1 MSCIA
6 SGYWLLFVSYSR
18 RATVVF
24 VFISYTRSVIRN
36 DPWMNETCH
45 LHIAFSL
52 KYGLS
57 EYGLDKS
64 KLNKFKKLKS
74 WLVFYSLPS
83 STEYDPGRT
92 HKIYCSV
99 RSYKIKR
106 VNKNPMPS
114 FFPSKLQRRPKSRY
128 RFSLGNIP
136 RLLVPR
142 LSTLSWIHLSLA
154 GKSIPVHSLILPS
167 RLYFCVP
174 LLLFIFTVPCRIVFA

>member
-1 MSCIA
+1 MRLVIGCYSSVTELQEGDSCFCFHIIYA
-6 SGYWLLFVSYSR
+6 ICDSK
-18 RATVVF
+18 
-24 VFISYTRSVIRN
+24 RSMDERN
-36 DPWMNETCH
+36 LSSSH
-45 LHIAFSL
+45 RIFF

-114 FFPSKLQRRPKSRY
+114 FFPSKLNRRPKSRY

-142 LSTLSWIHLSLA
+142 LSTLS
-154 GKSIPVHSLILPS
+154 
-167 RLYFCVP
+167 
-174 LLLFIFTVPCRIVFA
+174 